1 MTDKQLKMYVKDRDK
16 AILSF
21 DIDEMKKFC
30 KKYEDVLTYIPP
42 DDDVLYAGFMKCVTD
57 IRAATPE
64 QKKRAADWL
73 TEHGYG
79 VRCY

>member
-1 MTDKQLKMYVKDRDK
+1 MNDKQLKKYVKERNA

-21 DIDEMKKFC
+21 DIDIMKKFC
-30 KKYEDVLTYIPP
+30 KKYEDYLTYIPP
-42 DDDVLYAGFMKCVTD
+42 DDVLYAAFLKCVAD
-57 IRAATPE
+57 IREATPE

-79 VRCY
+79 ARCY